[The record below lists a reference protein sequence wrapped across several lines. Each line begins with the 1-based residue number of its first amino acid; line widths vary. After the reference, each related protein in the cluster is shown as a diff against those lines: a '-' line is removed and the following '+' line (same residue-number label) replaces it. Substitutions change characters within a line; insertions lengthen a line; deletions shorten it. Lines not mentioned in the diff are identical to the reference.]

1 MSTAH
6 LTQLIVEY
14 RYWILVPLAMLEG
27 PIVAF
32 FAGTLAS
39 LGYFNIY
46 LLAVFFFAR
55 DIIMDGGY
63 YALGHFGYKT
73 RLAKW
78 LLKKIGVTPEH
89 LEQVRLLWE
98 RNAGKTMFF
107 GKLSYGIASSF
118 IVVAGIVRM
127 PLKKFFA
134 WGALVA
140 ILQYGTLLLLGY
152 FFGNAFGGKIE
163 TILNNIQYLIAGAS
177 VFIVGYLFFTHYMR
191 RRTLKQQADEEA
203 DEAPTDTSNRS

>member
-1 MSTAH
+1 MDSNHVVT
-6 LTQLIVEY
+6 LIIEY
-14 RYWILVPLAMLEG
+14 RYWILVPLAMIEG

-46 LLAVFFFAR
+46 VLAIFFFAR
-55 DIIMDGGY
+55 DVIMDGGY
-63 YALGHFGYKT
+63 YALGHFGGKT

-78 LLKKIGVTPEH
+78 LLKKVGVTPEH

-98 RNAGKTMFF
+98 HNAGKTMFF

-118 IVVAGIVRM
+118 IVVAGMVRM

-134 WGALVA
+134 WGAIVA
-140 ILQYGTLLLLGY
+140 ILQYGVLLMLGY
-152 FFGNAFGGKIE
+152 YFGNTLGGTIE
-163 TILNNIQYLIAGAS
+163 TVLTNIQYLIAGAS
-177 VFIVGYLFFTHYMR
+177 LFIVAYFLFTYYMR
-191 RRTLKQQADEEA
+191 QRTLKQKSGEPADK
-203 DEAPTDTSNRS
+203 S